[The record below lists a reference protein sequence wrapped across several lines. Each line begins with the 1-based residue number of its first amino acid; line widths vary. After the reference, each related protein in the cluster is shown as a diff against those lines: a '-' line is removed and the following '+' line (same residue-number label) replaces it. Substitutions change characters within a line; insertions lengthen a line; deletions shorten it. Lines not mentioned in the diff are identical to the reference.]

1 MMTLLLCFFIFFI
14 VHQCDESGGSTPAS
28 QWMGRIQPHC
38 FIKGSLKG
46 ASETK
51 IESYRDRSGEMSV
64 TRRGAISIMYRYFI
78 SILSLGGGDC
88 QFIGSTV
95 YQKASPKTTKPISH
109 VNSVITIAV
118 LFKETLWSLFPF
130 TALHRTHTSTPRA
143 SLLPELNEARQDETC
158 TFWHS

>member
-1 MMTLLLCFFIFFI
+1 
-14 VHQCDESGGSTPAS
+14 
-28 QWMGRIQPHC
+28 MGRIQPHC

-95 YQKASPKTTKPISH
+95 YQKASPKTTKPISR
-109 VNSVITIAV
+109 VKSVITIAV

-143 SLLPELNEARQDETC
+143 SLLPELNEAQQDETC